1 MLISSGKIDV
11 MKIVTFV
18 ACCAAMLAAAPLY
31 AQSRAASADAA
42 KEAAVPKSGVRFV
55 ICSPSNAQLPSPL
68 YYKDGKEFKTMNI
81 SSRVP
86 SRRIRPEGGKVEF
99 WDEDPAEVAADGKDK
114 GSKKKMPEPILS
126 IPVPG
131 GGGKM
136 LCIVVP
142 GKEVSQTQT
151 YFLKESDF
159 PKKGMHIIN
168 FSSYPLKMITSEKG
182 DFSDPSEKAIG
193 VFRRDEGISS
203 NNTWSYVGEEVGK
216 SVAFAL
222 MYKDKDAKEFKR
234 LKASQF
240 AISGRQALINMVVKD
255 ASRNAPKLLSIQ
267 LVEDK

>member
-1 MLISSGKIDV
+1 
-11 MKIVTFV
+11 MKIATFV
-18 ACCAAMLAAAPLY
+18 VCCAAMLAAAPLY
-31 AQSRAASADAA
+31 AQSRAASDAAA

-68 YYKDGKEFKTMNI
+68 YYKAGKEFKTVNI

-99 WDEDPAEVAADGKDK
+99 WDENPEEAADGKDK
-114 GSKKKMPEPILS
+114 EKGGKKKMPDPILS
-126 IPVPG
+126 IAVPS

-136 LCIVVP
+136 LCIVMP

-159 PKKGMHIIN
+159 PKKGMHLIN

-182 DFSDPSEKAIG
+182 DFSDPSEKTIG
-193 VFRRDEGISS
+193 VFRRDEGISA
-203 NNTWSYVGEEVGK
+203 NNTWSYTSENVGK

-234 LKASQF
+234 FKVSQF
-240 AISGRQALINMVVKD
+240 SISGRQAQINMVVKD

-267 LVEDK
+267 LLEDK

>member
-1 MLISSGKIDV
+1 
-11 MKIVTFV
+11 MKIATFV
-18 ACCAAMLAAAPLY
+18 ACCAAVLAAAPLH
-31 AQSRAASADAA
+31 AQSRAGSADVA

-55 ICSPSNAQLPSPL
+55 ICSPTNAQLPSPL
-68 YYKDGKEFKTMNI
+68 YYKSGKEFKAVSI
-81 SSRVP
+81 SGRVP

-99 WDEDPAEVAADGKDK
+99 WDEDPTEAEAAGKDK
-114 GSKKKMPEPILS
+114 EKGGKKKMPEPILS
-126 IPVPG
+126 ISVPG

-182 DFSDPSEKAIG
+182 DFSDPSEKTIG
-193 VFRRDEGISS
+193 VFRRDEGISD
-203 NNTWSYVGEEVGK
+203 NNTWSYVSDETGK

-222 MYKDKDAKEFKR
+222 MYKDKEAKEFKR
-234 LKASQF
+234 LKASMF
-240 AISGRQALINMVVKD
+240 SISGRQAQINMVVKD
-255 ASRNAPKLLSIQ
+255 AARNTPKLLSIQ

>member
-1 MLISSGKIDV
+1 MLV
-11 MKIVTFV
+11 
-18 ACCAAMLAAAPLY
+18 AAPLH
-31 AQSRAASADAA
+31 AQSRGGSADAPREDVA
-42 KEAAVPKSGVRFV
+42 PKTGVRFV

-68 YYKDGKEFKTMNI
+68 YYKAGKEFKTVNI
-81 SSRVP
+81 SSRIP

-99 WDEDPAEVAADGKDK
+99 WDEDPGEAAAAEKGKDK

-126 IPVPG
+126 VTVPG
-131 GGGKM
+131 GSGKM

-182 DFSDPSEKAIG
+182 DFSDPSEKTIG
-193 VFRRDEGISS
+193 VFRRDEGISA
-203 NNTWSYVGEEVGK
+203 NNTWSYVSEEVGK

-222 MYKDKDAKEFKR
+222 MFKDKDAKEFKR
-234 LKASQF
+234 LKASMF
-240 AISGRQALINMVVKD
+240 SISGRQAQINMVVKD
-255 ASRNAPKLLSIQ
+255 TSRNAPRLLSIQ
-267 LVEDK
+267 LMEDK

>member
-1 MLISSGKIDV
+1 
-11 MKIVTFV
+11 MKIATFV
-18 ACCAAMLAAAPLY
+18 ACCAAMLVAAPLH
-31 AQSRAASADAA
+31 AQSRGGSADAL
-42 KEAAVPKSGVRFV
+42 KEDVAPKSGVRFV

-68 YYKDGKEFKTMNI
+68 YYKAGKEFKTVNI
-81 SSRVP
+81 SSRIP

-99 WDEDPAEVAADGKDK
+99 WDEDPGEAAAAEKGKEK
-114 GSKKKMPEPILS
+114 GGKKKMPEPVLS
-126 IPVPG
+126 VPVPSG
-131 GGGKM
+131 SGKM

-142 GKEVSQTQT
+142 GKEVSRTQT

-168 FSSYPLKMITSEKG
+168 FSSYPLKMITSDKG
-182 DFSDPSEKAIG
+182 DFSDSVEKTIG
-193 VFRRDEGISS
+193 VFRRDEGISA

-234 LKASQF
+234 LKASMF
-240 AISGRQALINMVVKD
+240 SISGRQAQINMVVKD

-267 LVEDK
+267 LMEDK

>member
-1 MLISSGKIDV
+1 
-11 MKIVTFV
+11 
-18 ACCAAMLAAAPLY
+18 MLAAAPLH
-31 AQSRAASADAA
+31 AQSRASSADAP

-68 YYKDGKEFKTMNI
+68 YYKAGKEFKSVNI

-99 WDEDPAEVAADGKDK
+99 WDEDPTEVAAAKDKEK

-131 GGGKM
+131 GSGKM

-142 GKEVSQTQT
+142 GKEVSRTQT

-182 DFSDPSEKAIG
+182 DFSDPSEKTIG
-193 VFRRDEGISS
+193 VFRRDEGISA
-203 NNTWSYVGEEVGK
+203 NNTWSYVGEEAGK

-255 ASRNAPKLLSIQ
+255 AARNAPKLLSIQ